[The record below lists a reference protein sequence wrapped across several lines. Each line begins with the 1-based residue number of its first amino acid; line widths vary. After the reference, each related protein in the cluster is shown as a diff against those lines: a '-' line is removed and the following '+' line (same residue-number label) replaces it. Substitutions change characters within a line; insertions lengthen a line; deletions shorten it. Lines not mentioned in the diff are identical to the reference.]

1 MSRDGSVSFKW
12 ADGRHTFRLAIDQ
25 MRELQEKVDA
35 GPAWLLDRIRV
46 GNWRIDDLRET
57 IRLGLIGGGKEPLAA
72 LGLVERYIDKRPF
85 AENVSPAIVIL
96 SAALFGAP
104 DGERP
109 GKRKAA
115 KPAVETPPSSSAES
129 SASPPSTEPEPS

>member
-1 MSRDGSVSFKW
+1 MSRDASITLKW
-12 ADGRHTFRLAIDQ
+12 ADGNHKFRLSIGQ
-25 MRELQEKVDA
+25 IRELQEKVDA
-35 GPAWLLDRIRV
+35 GPAWILDRVRTGAWRV
-46 GNWRIDDLRET
+46 DDLRET
-57 IRLGLIGGGKEPLAA
+57 IRLGLIGGGAKHGEA
-72 LGLVERYIDKRPF
+72 LKLVERYVDAFPLTDSV
-85 AENVSPAIVIL
+85 APAMLIL

-115 KPAVETPPSSSAES
+115 GRPAKSPSVES

>member
-12 ADGRHTFRLAIDQ
+12 ADGRHTFRLGIGE

-57 IRLGLIGGGKEPLAA
+57 IRLGLIGGGAEPLDA
-72 LGLVERYIDKRPF
+72 LKLVERYVDKPPYARH
-85 AENVSPAIVIL
+85 VSPTIVIL

-115 KPAVETPPSSSAES
+115 KSAAQTPPSPSAES